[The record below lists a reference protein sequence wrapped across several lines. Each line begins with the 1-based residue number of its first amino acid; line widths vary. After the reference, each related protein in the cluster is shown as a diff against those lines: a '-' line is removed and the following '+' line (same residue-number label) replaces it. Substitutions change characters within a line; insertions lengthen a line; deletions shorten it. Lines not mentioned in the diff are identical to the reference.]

1 MRRVYWFLDVSRGD
15 LQGGIPPNANRSVQ
29 PGVPIASQ
37 PCVGDGDGV
46 KTDEIRRFENHRP
59 LKLNGSS
66 IRPQRVGCPREFL
79 ASLVGPGRIRP
90 HLEEGRNA
98 GLIRKEDGCEDPAKP
113 RISNRQL
120 SMDFGTLLRIREM
133 PSFRTS
139 KNQGFQTGNCREF
152 QNRVDSP
159 VTGYFLTA
167 FGALIGRP

>member
-59 LKLNGSS
+59 LKLTGSS

-98 GLIRKEDGCEDPAKP
+98 GAHPQRRRMRGSGKTEDFKPATFRGFRNVAENSGEP
-113 RISNRQL
+113 L
-120 SMDFGTLLRIREM
+120 S
-133 PSFRTS
+133 
-139 KNQGFQTGNCREF
+139 
-152 QNRVDSP
+152 
-159 VTGYFLTA
+159 
-167 FGALIGRP
+167 

>member
-66 IRPQRVGCPREFL
+66 IRPQRVGCPGEFL

-98 GLIRKEDGCEDPAKP
+98 GAHPQRKPIRGSGKTEDFKPATFRGFRNVAENSGEP
-113 RISNRQL
+113 L
-120 SMDFGTLLRIREM
+120 S
-133 PSFRTS
+133 
-139 KNQGFQTGNCREF
+139 
-152 QNRVDSP
+152 
-159 VTGYFLTA
+159 
-167 FGALIGRP
+167 

>member
-37 PCVGDGDGV
+37 PCVGDVDGV

-59 LKLNGSS
+59 LKLTGSS

-98 GLIRKEDGCEDPAKP
+98 GAHPQRRRMRGSGKIADFKPATFRGFRNVAENSGEP
-113 RISNRQL
+113 L
-120 SMDFGTLLRIREM
+120 S
-133 PSFRTS
+133 
-139 KNQGFQTGNCREF
+139 
-152 QNRVDSP
+152 
-159 VTGYFLTA
+159 
-167 FGALIGRP
+167 

>member
-29 PGVPIASQ
+29 PGVPIASK

-59 LKLNGSS
+59 LKLIGSS

-98 GLIRKEDGCEDPAKP
+98 GAHPQRRRMRGSGKIADFKPATFRGFRNVAENSGEP
-113 RISNRQL
+113 L
-120 SMDFGTLLRIREM
+120 S
-133 PSFRTS
+133 
-139 KNQGFQTGNCREF
+139 
-152 QNRVDSP
+152 
-159 VTGYFLTA
+159 
-167 FGALIGRP
+167 

>member
-98 GLIRKEDGCEDPAKP
+98 GAHPQRRRMRGSGKTEDFKPATFHGFRNVAENP
-113 RISNRQL
+113 GEPL
-120 SMDFGTLLRIREM
+120 S
-133 PSFRTS
+133 
-139 KNQGFQTGNCREF
+139 
-152 QNRVDSP
+152 
-159 VTGYFLTA
+159 
-167 FGALIGRP
+167 

>member
-37 PCVGDGDGV
+37 PCVGDVDGV

-98 GLIRKEDGCEDPAKP
+98 GAHPQRRRMRGSGKTEDFKPATFRGFRNVAENSGEP
-113 RISNRQL
+113 L
-120 SMDFGTLLRIREM
+120 S
-133 PSFRTS
+133 
-139 KNQGFQTGNCREF
+139 
-152 QNRVDSP
+152 
-159 VTGYFLTA
+159 
-167 FGALIGRP
+167 